1 MAPIKTTLLAP
12 VAAAGFAYYHAQ
24 IPTSQLYGK
33 TICREPDA
41 GKRIAITFDDGPN
54 PAYTEKM
61 MKTLERHN
69 AHGTF
74 FLIGKWAEREPGL
87 IRELEAAGHAR
98 GNHTFTHP
106 TMALKSSSGVHE
118 ELRRCRGA
126 VEASGVTFSEV
137 DGAALIRPPWGRRRP
152 GTLKAIRSAG
162 YVPVLWS
169 ITGWDWRKRE
179 TSHSIARHCRKT
191 GEGDIIL
198 LHDGTHLEPAGDR
211 SKSVAAADEIMAR
224 LTADGYEFVTVP
236 ELVAQARA
244 A

>member
-1 MAPIKTTLLAP
+1 MAPIKTLLAP
-12 VAAAGFAYYHAQ
+12 LAAAGFAYYHAQ
-24 IPTSQLYGK
+24 VPTSQLYGK
-33 TICREPDA
+33 TIHREPQA

-74 FLIGKWAEREPGL
+74 FLIGMWAEREPGL
-87 IRELEAAGHAR
+87 IRELHAAGHSI
-98 GNHTFTHP
+98 GDHTFTHP
-106 TMALKSSSGVHE
+106 TLALKSSSGVQE

-137 DGAALIRPPWGRRRP
+137 DGASIMRPPWGRRRP
-152 GTLKAIRSAG
+152 GTLRAIREAG
-162 YVPVLWS
+162 FVPVLWS
-169 ITGWDWRKRE
+169 ITGFDWRERE
-179 TSHSIARHCRKT
+179 TSHSIAHHCRKT
-191 GEGDIIL
+191 GDGDVIL

-211 SKSVAAADEIMAR
+211 SKSVAAADEVMAR
-224 LTADGYEFVTVP
+224 LVADGYEFVTVP
-236 ELVAQARA
+236 ELVKQARA

>member
-1 MAPIKTTLLAP
+1 MAPTKTLLAP
-12 VAAAGFAYYHAQ
+12 LAAAGFAYYHAQ

-33 TICREPDA
+33 TICREPEA

-54 PAYTEKM
+54 PAYTETM
-61 MKTLERHN
+61 MRTLERHN

-74 FLIGKWAEREPGL
+74 FLIGRWAEREPGL
-87 IRELEAAGHAR
+87 IRELHEAGHAI
-98 GNHTFTHP
+98 GDHTFTHP
-106 TMALKSSSGVHE
+106 TLALKSGSEVQE

-137 DGAALIRPPWGRRRP
+137 DGASIMRPPWGRRRP
-152 GTLKAIRSAG
+152 GTLRAIREAG
-162 YVPVLWS
+162 FVPVLWS
-169 ITGWDWRKRE
+169 ITGFDWRKRE
-179 TSHSIARHCRKT
+179 TAHSIARHCRKT

-211 SKSVAAADEIMAR
+211 SKSVGAAEEIMSR
-224 LTADGYEFVTVP
+224 LVADGYEFVTVP
-236 ELVAQARA
+236 ELVKQARA